1 MIVLGISGC
10 EDTGQPVFT
19 APWGVRGDN
28 AAVLLGFAPGR
39 VPLQCLPLRLLGH
52 DGAAALVRDGELVAF
67 AAEERLS
74 RVKHGFNLAG
84 RTTLP
89 HLAARWCLAEA
100 GLSFADVDVIA
111 HYCRFD
117 TAAVERRLAR
127 LSAQLAPAERTE
139 LAQEHA
145 EAFASRLSPEAV
157 NHQLSALAGRDPADG
172 DLPQDSVI
180 RVPHHVAH
188 VAGAFHSAGCAEA
201 AVIAVD
207 GYGEEDSMLWGA
219 AGPDGLTVDGTL
231 PLPGSLGLL
240 YQVVTV
246 HLGFRSFGDEYKVM
260 GLSAYG
266 RPRAYAPFF
275 RRLVELRPD
284 GGLAVANLAR
294 ADLLPWLRD
303 ELGTVDPPGAYSR
316 KAADIAAALQASLEE
331 ALLHVAAGLRERHG
345 LPALCLS
352 GGVALNA
359 RANGVLLRSGLFREV
374 FIQPAAGDDG
384 AALGAA
390 FQACRELDGSRR
402 PAPVRHVFWG
412 PDYDDAAIE
421 SALRAAGVRWRRVP
435 DIASAVAA
443 LLAQGK
449 IVGWFQGR
457 TEMGPRALGARSILA
472 DPRSTA
478 LRDKLNARVKGREP
492 FRPFAP
498 AVIRERA
505 AAIFDLSADLE
516 LPFMLVTMPVL
527 AAWRKQ
533 IAAVVHVDGSARVQT
548 VTRNGNARYHDVIH
562 AFGELTGVP
571 VLLNTSFNRAGEPI
585 VNSPQDALACFHAA
599 GLDALAI
606 GDCLVLAPDAEGSS

>member
-10 EDTGQPVFT
+10 EDTRRPVFT
-19 APWGVRGDN
+19 APWGARGDD
-28 AAVLLGFAPGR
+28 AAALLGFAPGR

-52 DGAAALVRDGELVAF
+52 DGAAALVRDGKLIAF

-89 HLAARWCLAEA
+89 RLAARWCLARA
-100 GLSFADVDVIA
+100 GLTFSDVDVIA

-117 TAAVERRLAR
+117 AAAVKRRLAR
-127 LSAQLAPAERTE
+127 LSAQLAPAEQSE

-145 EAFASRLSPEAV
+145 EAFASRLSAEAV
-157 NHQLSALAGRDPADG
+157 GRQLAALAGRDPAEG
-172 DLPQDSVI
+172 ALPAGSLV

-188 VAGAFHSAGCAEA
+188 AAGTFHSSGCAEA

-207 GYGEEDSMLWGA
+207 GYGEEGSMLWGA
-219 AGPDGLTVDGTL
+219 AGRDGLVVDGTL

-240 YQVVTV
+240 YQVITV

-266 RPRAYAPFF
+266 RPRTYAPFF
-275 RRLVELRPD
+275 RNLVELRPD
-284 GGLAVANLAR
+284 GGLAVASLAR
-294 ADLLPWLRD
+294 ADLLPWLRE
-303 ELGTVDPPGAYSR
+303 ELGPVDPPGAYSR
-316 KAADIAAALQASLEE
+316 KAADIAAALQVSLEQ
-331 ALLHVAAGLRERHG
+331 ALLHVAAGLRERHR
-345 LPALCLS
+345 LDALCLS

-359 RANGVLLRSGLFREV
+359 RANGLLLRSGLFREV

-390 FQACRELDGSRR
+390 FQACRERDGTN
-402 PAPVRHVFWG
+402 PPTPVGHVFWG

-421 SALRAAGVRWRRVP
+421 RALRAAGAHWRREP
-435 DIASAVAA
+435 DIASAAA
-443 LLAQGK
+443 MLLARGK

-457 TEMGPRALGARSILA
+457 MEMGPRALGARSILA
-472 DPRSTA
+472 DPRSPA
-478 LRDKLNARVKGREP
+478 LRDELNARVKGREP

-505 AAIFDLSADLE
+505 AAVFDLPVGLE
-516 LPFMLVTMPVL
+516 LPFMLVTVPVR
-527 AAWRKQ
+527 AAWRERV
-533 IAAVVHVDGSARVQT
+533 AAVVHVDGSARVQT
-548 VTRNGNARYHDVIH
+548 VARNGNARYYDVIR

-585 VNSPQDALACFHAA
+585 VNSPADALACFQAA

-606 GDCLVLAPDAEGSS
+606 GDCLVLAPDTKEPS